1 VVDFLL
7 RRFLFHIE
15 IKKLKI
21 MINKWIYTTLSEQQ
35 CEIQNKLADELSIS
49 PVLSQLLVQREIFT
63 YDDARNFF
71 RPDLANLHD
80 PFLMA
85 DMDKAVERLTKAMR
99 HNEKIMVYGDY
110 DVDGTTSVS
119 LVYKFLQK
127 FHNNIDFYIPDR
139 YNEGYGISI
148 QGIDYAAQNGFKLI
162 IALDCGI
169 KAVEKVK
176 YASSLG
182 VDFVICDHHT
192 PDAVLPPAVAVL
204 DPKRDD
210 CNYPY
215 KHLSGC
221 GVGFKLMQAFAIV
234 NNIDFA
240 QLTPLLDLLALSIA
254 SDIVPITGENRILA
268 FFGLKQINSNPSVGL
283 KGILEVCG
291 LIDKEIT
298 ISDIVFKIGPRIN
311 ASGRMKL
318 ASEAVELLVSSNP
331 VFAKEKS
338 DTINEYNNDRKDLD
352 KNITDEAIALI
363 ASDERYATRRSIV
376 VHKPDWHKG
385 VIGIVASRLSEE
397 YYKPS
402 IVLTNSNGLASGSA
416 RSVPGFDIYK
426 AIDSC
431 RDLLETFGG
440 HMYAAGLSMKE
451 ENIPLFTER
460 FEQFVSETILEE
472 QTYPQIEIDALLE
485 FKDITPKFFRVL
497 KQFGPFGPGNMKPV
511 FASKKVFDYGTSRL
525 VGKEQEHLKL
535 ELVDSSSENVMNGIA
550 FRMFAYNDH
559 LKALNPLDICYTI
572 EENTFNGN
580 TNIQLMIRDI
590 KIDGE

>member
-1 VVDFLL
+1 
-7 RRFLFHIE
+7 
-15 IKKLKI
+15 
-21 MINKWIYTTLSEQQ
+21 MINTWIYRTLTEQQ
-35 CEIQNKLADELSIS
+35 RETQNKLAEELSIS
-49 PVLSQLLVQREIFT
+49 PILSQLLVQRDILTFEE
-63 YDDARNFF
+63 ARSFF
-71 RPDLANLHD
+71 RPDLSNLHD

-85 DMDKAVERLTKAMR
+85 DMHNAVNRLTKAMQK
-99 HNEKIMVYGDY
+99 NEKILIYGDY
-110 DVDGTTSVS
+110 DVDGTTSVA
-119 LVYKFLQK
+119 LVYKFLKQ
-127 FHNNIDFYIPDR
+127 FYRNVDFYIPDR

-148 QGIDYAAQNGFKLI
+148 QGIDFAADNDFKLI

-176 YASSLG
+176 YALEKG
-182 VDFVICDHHT
+182 VDFIICDHHT

-204 DPKRDD
+204 DPKRID
-210 CNYPY
+210 CTYPY
-215 KHLSGC
+215 EHLSGC
-221 GVGFKLMQAFAIV
+221 GVGFKLMQAFAIT
-234 NNIDFA
+234 NNIDFS

-268 FFGLKQINSNPSVGL
+268 FYGLKQINSNPSIGL
-283 KGILEVCG
+283 QGILEVCG
-291 LIDKEIT
+291 LKDKEIT

-318 ASEAVELLVSSNP
+318 ASEAVELLVSSDYLF
-331 VFAKEKS
+331 VKEKS

-363 ASDERYATRRSIV
+363 GADKRYLDRRSIV

-402 IVLTNSNGLASGSA
+402 IVLTNSNGFASGSA
-416 RSVPGFDIYK
+416 RSVSGFDIYK

-431 RDLLETFGG
+431 RDLLENFGG

-451 ENIPLFTER
+451 ENIPVFTER
-460 FEQFVSETILEE
+460 FEKFVAENILKE
-472 QTYPQIEIDALLE
+472 QTYPQIEIDAVLE

-511 FASKKVFDYGTSRL
+511 FVSKKVMDYGTSRL

-550 FRMFAYNDH
+550 FRMHEYNDH
-559 LKALNPLDICYTI
+559 LKALNPLDICYTV
-572 EENTFNGN
+572 EENSFNGN
-580 TNIQLMIRDI
+580 TSIQLMIRDI
-590 KIDGE
+590 KVVEK